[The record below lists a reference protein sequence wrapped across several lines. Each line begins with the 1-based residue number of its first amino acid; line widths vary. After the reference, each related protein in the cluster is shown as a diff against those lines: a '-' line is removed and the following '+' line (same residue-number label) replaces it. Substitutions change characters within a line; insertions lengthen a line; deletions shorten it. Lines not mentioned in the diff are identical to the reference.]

1 MGTHPPVQDTA
12 RRIATTVSVLHRA
25 GALRIESPATV
36 LRVGAQMRK
45 WGPGLAGAVAAHAA
59 RDGSRVALIDELG
72 PQTYGE
78 LDERSTRLANA
89 LATGGLRAGESVG
102 LLCRDHRFFV
112 EAATAVNKLG
122 CDLVLLNTAF
132 SSPQLRD
139 VIDREGVQVLIHDAE
154 FAPLTDEGGPRRV
167 LAWTEPGVA
176 GDTIDTLV
184 RAGSPVPPAPPKEP
198 GRTILLTSG
207 TTGTPKGAKRPAET
221 PVDAIVGFLEKVP
234 LRGQTRHF
242 VVAPMFHAWGFA
254 HFGLCILLGMELVMR
269 RRFDPEQ
276 TLATIHRFRPRSAA
290 MVPVMAQRILALPE
304 DVRARYDCS
313 SLEVVALG
321 GSAIPGDLAIRW
333 MDEFGDNAFNTYGST
348 EVAIVSI
355 AGPSDL
361 RADPSTA
368 GHLVRGADVKLL
380 DPEGREVPA
389 GSPGRIFVGAT
400 ASFDGYTDGRTKAII
415 DGYMSSGD
423 MGSFDA
429 AGRLRIEGRDDDMIV
444 SGGENVYPREVEDL
458 IARMPQVHEVA
469 VLGVDDDEFGQR
481 LRAFVVLEDG
491 ASLTEREI
499 CDAVRGSLARYK
511 VPREVVFLAELP
523 RTSTGKILKRE
534 LAQA

>member
-1 MGTHPPVQDTA
+1 MQETA
-12 RRIATTVSVLHRA
+12 RRIATTVTVLHRA
-25 GALRIESPATV
+25 RAIRLDPPPTF
-36 LRVGAQMRK
+36 LRVGKAMRT
-45 WGPGLAGAVAAHAA
+45 WGMGLAGAVAAHAA
-59 RDGSRVALIDELG
+59 RDPRRVALIDELG

-78 LDERSTRLANA
+78 LDDRSNRLANA
-89 LATGGLRAGESVG
+89 LAAGGLRAGERVG

-112 EAATAVNKLG
+112 EAAVAVNKLG

-132 SSPQLRD
+132 SGPQLRD
-139 VIDREGVQVLIHDAE
+139 VIEREQAKVLIHDAE
-154 FAPLTDEGGPRRV
+154 FAPLAGEGGPRRV
-167 LAWTEPGVA
+167 LAWTEPGA
-176 GDTIDTLV
+176 DGESIDDLV
-184 RAGSPVPPAPPKEP
+184 RSASPTPPMPADEP

-207 TTGTPKGAKRPAET
+207 TTGTPKGAQRSPET
-221 PVDAIVGFLEKVP
+221 PVDAIVGVLERIP
-234 LRGQTRHF
+234 LRGDERHF

-254 HFGLCILLGMELVMR
+254 HFGLCVLLGMELVVR

-304 DVRARYDCS
+304 DVRSRYDCS

-333 MDEFGDNAFNTYGST
+333 MDAFGDNAYNTYGST
-348 EVAIVSI
+348 EVAVVSI
-355 AGPSDL
+355 AGPADL
-361 RADPSTA
+361 RADPATA
-368 GHLVRGADVKLL
+368 GHLVRGIDVRLL
-380 DPEGREVPA
+380 DAEGREVPR
-389 GSPGRIFVGAT
+389 GQTGRIFVGTEAK
-400 ASFDGYTDGRTKAII
+400 FEGYTDGRTKAMI

-429 AGRLRIEGRDDDMIV
+429 EGRLRIEGRDDDMIV

-458 IARMPQVHEVA
+458 IHALPEVHEVA
-469 VLGVDDDEFGQR
+469 VLGVEDDEFGQR
-481 LRAFVVLEDG
+481 LKAFVVLEEG
-491 ASLTEREI
+491 ESLSAREI

-511 VPREVVFLAELP
+511 VPREVVFLDELP

-534 LAQA
+534 LANA

>member
-1 MGTHPPVQDTA
+1 MRETA
-12 RRIATTVSVLHRA
+12 GRIATTVSVLHRA
-25 GALRIESPATV
+25 GALRLDPPPTF
-36 LRVGAQMRK
+36 LRVARQMRR

-59 RDGSRVALIDELG
+59 RNPLQVALIDELG

-78 LDERSTRLANA
+78 LDERSSRLANA
-89 LATGGLRAGESVG
+89 LAAGGLRAGERVG

-112 EAATAVNKLG
+112 EAATATNKLG

-132 SSPQLRD
+132 SAPQLRD
-139 VIDREGVQVLIHDAE
+139 VIAREEVQVLVHDAE
-154 FAPLTDEGGPRRV
+154 FAPMTSDDGPRRV

-176 GDTIDTLV
+176 GDTVDTLV
-184 RAGSPVPPAPPKEP
+184 RAGSPVPPTPPVEP

-221 PVDAIVGFLEKVP
+221 PVDAIVGFLERVP
-234 LRGQTRHF
+234 LRGGTRHF

-254 HFGLCILLGMELVMR
+254 HFGLCILLGMEVVMR

-304 DVRARYDCS
+304 EVRARYDCS
-313 SLEVVALG
+313 SLEIVALG

-333 MDEFGDNAFNTYGST
+333 MDEFGDNAYNTYGST

-361 RADPSTA
+361 REDPATA

-380 DPEGREVPA
+380 DAEDRVVPQGA
-389 GSPGRIFVGAT
+389 PGRIFVGAT
-400 ASFDGYTDGRTKAII
+400 ASFDGYTDGRTKAIV

-429 AGRLRIEGRDDDMIV
+429 QGRLRIEGRDDDMII

-458 IARMPQVHEVA
+458 ISMQPEVLEAA
-469 VLGVDDDEFGQR
+469 VIGVDDDEFGQR
-481 LRAFVVLEDG
+481 LRAFVVLHEG
-491 ASLTEREI
+491 EELSERAI
-499 CDAVRGSLARYK
+499 CDAVRSSLARYK
-511 VPREVVFLAELP
+511 VPREVVFLDELP

-534 LAQA
+534 LTRV